1 MFVIT
6 VDFEIKSEFVNE
18 FRNRVLQQA
27 KDSLNNEEKCFTF
40 DVCFDEK
47 NTNKVFLY
55 EIYKDKN
62 AFDEHLNSSHYLSFN
77 EEVAPWVKEKIINNF
92 EKQKS

>member
-27 KDSLNNEEKCFTF
+27 KDSLNNEKQCFIF

-55 EIYKDKN
+55 EIYQDKD
-62 AFDEHLNSSHYLSFN
+62 AFDYHLKSDHYLSFDKDVKN
-77 EEVAPWVKEKIINNF
+77 WVTKKIVNQLI
-92 EKQKS
+92 KQN

>member
-55 EIYKDKN
+55 EIYQDKDCLLYTSPSPR
-62 AFDEHLNSSHYLSFN
+62 DIS
-77 EEVAPWVKEKIINNF
+77 
-92 EKQKS
+92 

>member
-27 KDSLNNEEKCFTF
+27 RDSLNNEGKCFTF
-40 DVCFDEK
+40 DVSFDEK

-55 EIYKDKN
+55 EIYQDKD
-62 AFDEHLNSSHYLSFN
+62 AFDYHLKSDHYLSFDKDVKN
-77 EEVAPWVKEKIINNF
+77 WVTKKTVNQLI
-92 EKQKS
+92 KQN

>member
-47 NTNKVFLY
+47 NTKYVRRISEGCQDDVY
-55 EIYKDKN
+55 RM
-62 AFDEHLNSSHYLSFN
+62 
-77 EEVAPWVKEKIINNF
+77 
-92 EKQKS
+92 

>member
-47 NTNKVFLY
+47 NTNKVFS
-55 EIYKDKN
+55 I
-62 AFDEHLNSSHYLSFN
+62 F
-77 EEVAPWVKEKIINNF
+77 
-92 EKQKS
+92 

>member
-27 KDSLNNEEKCFTF
+27 KDSLNNEEKCLIF
-40 DVCFDEK
+40 DVSFDEK

-55 EIYKDKN
+55 EIYQDKN
-62 AFDEHLNSSHYLSFN
+62 AFDYHLKSDHYLSFDKDVKN
-77 EEVAPWVKEKIINNF
+77 WVTKKTVNQLI
-92 EKQKS
+92 KQN

>member
-27 KDSLNNEEKCFTF
+27 KDSLNNEEKCLMF
-40 DVCFDEK
+40 DVCKDEK

-55 EIYKDKN
+55 EIYQDKD
-62 AFDEHLNSSHYLSFN
+62 AFDYHLKSDHYLSFDKDVKN
-77 EEVAPWVKEKIINNF
+77 WVTKKIVNQLITQN
-92 EKQKS
+92 

>member
-1 MFVIT
+1 MYVIT
-6 VDFEIKSEFVNE
+6 VYFFIKDNFVDN
-18 FRNRVLQQA
+18 FKKRVIQQA
-27 KDSLNNEEKCFTF
+27 NDSLNKEKDCLYF
-40 DVCFDEK
+40 DVCFDKE
-47 NTNKVFLY
+47 NINRVFLY

-77 EEVAPWVKEKIINNF
+77 KEVAPWVKEKIINNF

>member
-27 KDSLNNEEKCFTF
+27 KDSLNNEEKCLIF

-47 NTNKVFLY
+47 YTNKVFLY
-55 EIYKDKN
+55 EIYQDKN
-62 AFDEHLNSSHYLSFN
+62 AFDDHLKSDHYLSFDKDVKN
-77 EEVAPWVKEKIINNF
+77 WVTKKTVNQLI
-92 EKQKS
+92 KQN